1 MAYMIIRHNHSILV
15 SIHKYFV
22 QCQFPFG
29 YVISFLEVVWTFWIL
44 DVGVSFEE
52 DSNFW
57 CILFANF
64 FPIGGTVEKEFLIL
78 VSVVLG
84 HFGKTMRASTS
95 HTNPK

>member
-1 MAYMIIRHNHSILV
+1 M
-15 SIHKYFV
+15 
-22 QCQFPFG
+22 
-29 YVISFLEVVWTFWIL
+29 ISFLEVVWTFWIL
-44 DVGVSFEE
+44 EVGVSFEE

-78 VSVVLG
+78 VLVVFG

-95 HTNPK
+95 HTNPKKKYQPNLKSLLIADKQSPE